1 MSLPRTLRVDGKDL
15 EGERLRAQVAQ
26 AVASAAIPA
35 HAVLVKDVVFT
46 GAGTK
51 DIPHGLGRSAAGY
64 FPVNLR
70 TGGVTIY
77 RTVLTTDAEK
87 HQLRLTSSGA
97 CTLDVVI
104 W

>member
-1 MSLPRTLRVDGKDL
+1 VTTKTLRLETKDL
-15 EGERLRAQVAQ
+15 EGERVRAQLAGNVANM
-26 AVASAAIPA
+26 AIPA
-35 HAVLVKDVVFT
+35 HAILVKDVVF
-46 GAGTK
+46 AASGTK
-51 DIPHGLGRSAAGY
+51 DVPHGLGRPASGY

-77 RTVLTTDAEK
+77 RTVRTTDEEK
-87 HQLRLTSSGA
+87 TQLRLTSSGA